1 MEQYASASANVAGS
15 FSRLNRETENSPQQL
30 QDAGCTIYSPR
41 LVASDLQQASRY
53 GNVIAPGIS
62 IMAELCPRGRKGDP
76 QMPITRR
83 EFVTTTSMAG
93 VALGIGGASTALAS
107 LLQNTQPSRKLNI
120 LVLGGTRFIGPH
132 MVERA
137 IERGHTITLF
147 NRGQTNTHLFPELE
161 KLKGDR
167 DPDVEGGLAALQGR
181 EWDAAIDTASFV
193 PRWVNASTSLMADQ
207 IGQYV
212 FISSISVYKDGSV
225 HGMTEDA
232 EVGTV
237 EDETREDWKSPG
249 LYGPLKALCEQT
261 ASKAMGGRATN
272 IRPGFIVG
280 PRDTA
285 LNRFPMWVLRV
296 AKRNEIVA
304 PGTPD
309 DPVQLIDARDLA
321 AFAVHCIEQ
330 KTAGTFNA
338 VGPKDQL
345 GVGAMVDGLKK
356 GCDTDPK
363 VTWVSNRFIEE
374 SGIQVPFVPCISPDS
389 EAAGY
394 GTVSNAKAVAA
405 GMTFR
410 SVAESARDSLKW
422 IEEEETDERRNQ
434 IMSILN
440 SGNEDKL
447 LEAWKAREG

>member
-1 MEQYASASANVAGS
+1 
-15 FSRLNRETENSPQQL
+15 
-30 QDAGCTIYSPR
+30 
-41 LVASDLQQASRY
+41 
-53 GNVIAPGIS
+53 
-62 IMAELCPRGRKGDP
+62 
-76 QMPITRR
+76 MPITRR
-83 EFVTTTSMAG
+83 EFVTTTSLAG
-93 VALGIGGASTALAS
+93 AALGLGGASTALAS

-120 LVLGGTRFIGPH
+120 LVLGGTGFIGPH

-137 IERGHTITLF
+137 IERGHTVTLF

-193 PRWVNASTSLMADQ
+193 PRWVNASTSLLADR

-212 FISSISVYKDGSV
+212 FISSISVYKDGSI
-225 HGMTEDA
+225 HGMTEDV

-280 PRDTA
+280 PRDRA

-296 AKRNEIVA
+296 AKRDEIVA

-321 AFAVHCIEQ
+321 AFAIHCIEQ

-338 VGPKDQL
+338 VGPEDQL
-345 GVGAMVDGLKK
+345 GVGAMVAGIKK
-356 GCDTDPK
+356 GCGTDPK
-363 VTWVSNRFIEE
+363 VTWVSDEFIEKWSS
-374 SGIQVPFVPCISPDS
+374 SGTDPEKPNQMPLVPCIPPDS

-410 SVAESARDSLKW
+410 SVEDSARDSLKW
-422 IEEEETDERRNQ
+422 IEEGEDPTRRQ
-434 IMSILN
+434 RMLDFIVD
-440 SGNEDKL
+440 SGMEDGL
-447 LEAWKAREG
+447 LEAWKAREDDSEPERQSAIFPQRSSVVIGGTSAGTVQV

>member
-1 MEQYASASANVAGS
+1 MS
-15 FSRLNRETENSPQQL
+15 
-30 QDAGCTIYSPR
+30 
-41 LVASDLQQASRY
+41 
-53 GNVIAPGIS
+53 
-62 IMAELCPRGRKGDP
+62 
-76 QMPITRR
+76 ITRR
-83 EFVTTTSMAG
+83 DFVTTSTLAG
-93 VALGIGGASTALAS
+93 VALGLGGASTTLAS
-107 LLQNTQPSRKLNI
+107 LLQDTNPSRKLNL
-120 LVLGGTRFIGPH
+120 LVLGGTNFIGPH

-137 IERGHTITLF
+137 IERGHTVTLF
-147 NRGQTNTHLFPELE
+147 NRGKTNTHLFPDLE
-161 KLKGDR
+161 KLKGNR
-167 DPDVEGGLAALQGR
+167 DPDVEGGLATLQGR
-181 EWDAAIDTASFV
+181 EWDAAIDTASFY
-193 PRWVNASTSLMADQ
+193 PRWVNASASLLADH
-207 IGQYV
+207 IDQYV

-232 EVGTV
+232 EVGTI
-237 EDETREDWKSPG
+237 EDETSEDRSGGK
-249 LYGPLKALCEQT
+249 YGPLKALCEQT
-261 ASKAMGGRATN
+261 AHSAMGGRATS

-280 PRDTA
+280 PRDKA
-285 LNRFPMWVLRV
+285 LNRFPMWVMRV
-296 AKRNEIVA
+296 DKREEIVA

-330 KTAGTFNA
+330 KIAGEFNA

-345 GVGAMVDGLKK
+345 GVGAMIDGLKE

-410 SVAESARDSLKW
+410 SVADSARDSLKW

-434 IMSILN
+434 IMSIME

-447 LEAWKAREG
+447 LEAWKAHEG